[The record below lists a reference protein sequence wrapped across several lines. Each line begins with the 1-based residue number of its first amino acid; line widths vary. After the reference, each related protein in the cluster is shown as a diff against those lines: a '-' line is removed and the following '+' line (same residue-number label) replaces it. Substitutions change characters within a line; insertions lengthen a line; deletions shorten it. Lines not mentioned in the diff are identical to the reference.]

1 MKEFLD
7 EVEGLA
13 FDETLT
19 KKEKKQL
26 ITSYSRNAYM
36 QAANGP
42 DLWLPALDYRIINH
56 FFRQGKTE
64 GVYVL
69 IYLRK
74 IVVQLVR
81 KIRG

>member
-1 MKEFLD
+1 
-7 EVEGLA
+7 
-13 FDETLT
+13 
-19 KKEKKQL
+19 
-26 ITSYSRNAYM
+26 M

-56 FFRQGKTE
+56 LFRQGNTE
-64 GVYVL
+64 AVYVL

-74 IVVQLVR
+74 MVVQLVR